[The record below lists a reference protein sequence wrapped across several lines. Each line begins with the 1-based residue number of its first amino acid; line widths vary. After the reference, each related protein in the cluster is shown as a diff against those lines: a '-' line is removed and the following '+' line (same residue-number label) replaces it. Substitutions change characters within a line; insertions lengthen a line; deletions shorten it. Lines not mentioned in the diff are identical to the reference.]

1 MPCGED
7 QSPTRS
13 GDVPYPLSRCD
24 ESCGCARR
32 VYASPLRILLTV
44 RRIAD
49 LEGNGVIGLLETHVL
64 KQILHPERIGL
75 VVLDEQLYLVQVVLG
90 AVGGTSACHSG
101 FGEPVRVLF
110 EKWVHGA

>member
-1 MPCGED
+1 MAKINRPPD
-7 QSPTRS
+7 PATSPIRS
-13 GDVPYPLSRCD
+13 PV
-24 ESCGCARR
+24 AT
-32 VYASPLRILLTV
+32 SPAAVRAGSMHPRFGFSLTV